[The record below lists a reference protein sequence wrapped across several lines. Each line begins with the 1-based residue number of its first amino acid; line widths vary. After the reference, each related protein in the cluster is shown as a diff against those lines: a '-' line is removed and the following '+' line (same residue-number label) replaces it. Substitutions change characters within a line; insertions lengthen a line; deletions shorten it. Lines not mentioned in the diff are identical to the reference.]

1 MFSYIIGEVK
11 FIREDYIVLE
21 NNNIGYKIFMPKRS
35 ISKFILN
42 ETRKVFTEFV
52 VREDSVTLYGFD
64 ELEDLEMFLSLNNV
78 SGVGPKAA
86 NSILSTLSVFELKL
100 AIVNND
106 YKTITEAPGIGK
118 KGASR
123 IILELTDSIDVETLV
138 DRDKQVQLVEE
149 DENYKIAVEAL
160 INLGYNNMDAKR
172 ALKDIDTS
180 VMKISDIIKTALK
193 RI

>member
-106 YKTITEAPGIGK
+106 YKTITKAPWIGK